1 MLLLDTHAIIW
12 IAEGER
18 IERAARAAVEA
29 ARSAGGVLVSPVSA
43 WELGLLVS
51 KGRILTLAPTPAEW
65 LARFLAQPGVRQVP
79 LTMRAALDSCF
90 LPEPFP
96 GDPAD
101 RMLISTAREL
111 AIPLLTRDHLIL
123 AYAAET
129 GAVKAMR
136 C

>member
-1 MLLLDTHAIIW
+1 MSSWLL
-12 IAEGER
+12 
-18 IERAARAAVEA
+18 
-29 ARSAGGVLVSPVSA
+29 P
-43 WELGLLVS
+43 
-51 KGRILTLAPTPAEW
+51 
-65 LARFLAQPGVRQVP
+65 LARFLAEAGVREAP

-111 AIPLLTRDHLIL
+111 AIPLLTRDRVIL
-123 AYAAET
+123 AYAAES
-129 GAVKAMR
+129 GAVKTIR

>member
-1 MLLLDTHAIIW
+1 
-12 IAEGER
+12 
-18 IERAARAAVEA
+18 VEA
-29 ARSAGGVLVSPVSA
+29 ARSKGGVLVSPISA
-43 WELGLLVS
+43 WEIGLLVT

-65 LARFLAQPGVRQVP
+65 LARFLAQPGVRQAP

-90 LPEPFP
+90 LPEPFH

-101 RMLISTAREL
+101 RMLVSTAREL
-111 AIPLLTRDHLIL
+111 AIPLLTRDYLIL

-129 GAVKAMR
+129 GEVKTIR